1 MSTYLL
7 GLFGAALT
15 VAFVVTLLRRGIL
28 RERFAALWLLV
39 SLLLLIGAIF
49 PSLLRAVSEAVG
61 FEVPANFLFFL
72 SIIFLLLVSVQ
83 LSFEVSRVEA
93 RTRRLAEEL
102 AILTAEVRARRDPR
116 AQTEDPRAPTSTE
129 HERR

>member
-1 MSTYLL
+1 MSSYWLGLL
-7 GLFGAALT
+7 GATLT

-49 PSLLRAVSEAVG
+49 PSLLRTVSQAVG

-72 SIIFLLLVSVQ
+72 SIIFLLLVSAQ
-83 LSFEVSRVEA
+83 LSFEVSQLEA

-102 AILTAEVRARRDPR
+102 ALLAAEVGTLSRPPSVPDPP
-116 AQTEDPRAPTSTE
+116 TTPRSG
-129 HERR
+129 

>member
-1 MSTYLL
+1 MSSYWLGLL
-7 GLFGAALT
+7 GATLT

-49 PSLLRAVSEAVG
+49 PSLLRAVSQAVG

-72 SIIFLLLVSVQ
+72 SIIFLLLVSAQ
-83 LSFEVSRVEA
+83 LSFEVSQLEA

-102 AILTAEVRARRDPR
+102 ALLAAEVATLSRPPHVPDPPT
-116 AQTEDPRAPTSTE
+116 APRPG
-129 HERR
+129 